1 VARVLSA
8 EPVKEAD
15 KLLKLTVTLGGTAT
29 RTIFAGIKAHYAPET
44 LVGRLVIVVAN
55 LKPRK
60 MRFGVSE
67 GMVVAAGGEGEAFVL
82 SPDSGAVPGQRV
94 H

>member
-1 VARVLSA
+1 VSA
-8 EPVKEAD
+8 EAVPEAD
-15 KLLKLTVTLGGTAT
+15 KLVKLQVSLGGNE
-29 RTIFAGIKAHYAPET
+29 RRQIFAGIKAHYTPES

-60 MRFGVSE
+60 MRFGLSE
-67 GMVVAAGGEGEAFVL
+67 GMVVAAGGAGESFL
-82 SPDSGAVPGQRV
+82 LTPDSGAKPGQRV

>member
-1 VARVLSA
+1 VAA
-8 EPVKEAD
+8 ESVPEAD
-15 KLLKLTVTLGGTAT
+15 KLIRLTVSLGGGV
-29 RTIFAGIKAHYAPET
+29 RRNVFAGIKAHYEPES

-67 GMVVAAGGEGEAFVL
+67 GMVVAAGSKGESFLLA
-82 SPDSGAVPGQRV
+82 PDSGAKPGQRV